1 MPNAVDTGAMN
12 EAQQAATAGEA
23 AGTSLHSLQGREYT
37 FSNDQDRREGLD
49 AAFDYRGDLT
59 LRLRD
64 GATIEGFVF
73 NREPDAKPAMVQL
86 FVKGE
91 EQPRL
96 LPYVDIAGVSF
107 TGKDPADGK
116 SYFAWKAKK
125 HAERETESKQIE
137 ADLREKGYL

>member
-1 MPNAVDTGAMN
+1 MPNSVDK
-12 EAQQAATAGEA
+12 EPQAPG
-23 AGTSLHSLQGREYT
+23 SYQGREYT

-64 GATIEGFVF
+64 GSTLEGFLF
-73 NREPDAKPAMVQL
+73 NRSSEAKPPTAEV

-91 EQPRL
+91 DAARI
-96 LPYVDIAGVSF
+96 LPYVDIVGVSF

-116 SYFAWKAKK
+116 SYLAWKAKK
-125 HAERETESKQIE
+125 HAERQAESQQIE
-137 ADLREKGYL
+137 SDLREKGYL

>member
-12 EAQQAATAGEA
+12 QAQSGAIAAEA
-23 AGTSLHSLQGREYT
+23 AHLPSLQGKEYT
-37 FSNDQDRREGLD
+37 FNSDQDRIEGLD

-64 GATIEGFVF
+64 GSTIDGFVF
-73 NREPDAKPAMVQL
+73 NREPKAKPPVVQL

-91 EQPRL
+91 DAPRF
-96 LPYVDIAGVSF
+96 LPYVDIVGVAF

-116 SYFAWKAKK
+116 SYLAWKAKK
-125 HAERETESKQIE
+125 HGERQAEAQQIE
-137 ADLREKGYL
+137 SDLREKGYL

>member
-1 MPNAVDTGAMN
+1 MPNSVDK
-12 EAQQAATAGEA
+12 EPQAPG
-23 AGTSLHSLQGREYT
+23 SYQGREYT

-64 GATIEGFVF
+64 GSTLDGFLF
-73 NREPDAKPAMVQL
+73 NRNAEGKPPTAQL

-91 EQPRL
+91 DAPRI
-96 LPYVDIAGVSF
+96 LPYVDIVGVSF

-116 SYFAWKAKK
+116 SYLAWKAKK
-125 HAERETESKQIE
+125 HGERQAEAEAIA
-137 ADLREKGYL
+137 ADLKEKGYL

>member
-12 EAQQAATAGEA
+12 EAKQGAAPSAHPATD
-23 AGTSLHSLQGREYT
+23 SYQGREYT

-59 LRLRD
+59 LRLSN
-64 GATIEGFVF
+64 GETIEGYLF
-73 NREPDAKPAMVQL
+73 NRHPEGKPPTVQL

-91 EQPRL
+91 TAARV
-96 LPYVDIAGVSF
+96 LPYVDVVGVSF

-116 SYFAWKAKK
+116 SYLAWKAKK
-125 HAERETESKQIE
+125 HAERAAESQQIE
-137 ADLREKGYL
+137 AELREKGYL

>member
-12 EAQQAATAGEA
+12 EAKQGATPASAAATD
-23 AGTSLHSLQGREYT
+23 SYQGREYT
-37 FSNDQDRREGLD
+37 FSNEQDRREGLD

-59 LRLRD
+59 LRLSN
-64 GATIEGFVF
+64 GETIEGYLF
-73 NREPDAKPAMVQL
+73 NRHPEGKPPTVQL

-91 EQPRL
+91 TAARV
-96 LPYVDIAGVSF
+96 LPYVDIAGISF

-116 SYFAWKAKK
+116 SYLAWKAKK
-125 HAERETESKQIE
+125 HAERATEAQQIE